1 MNVKI
6 QNKRY
11 KERDMSLNVK
21 LFGDLVEEVLEK
33 SLKSLTNEE
42 FSKLSYFS
50 TIEEDLASQV
60 EGQRFI
66 EILSKPPIATKQL
79 KKLMSLGAF
88 NER

>member
-21 LFGDLVEEVLEK
+21 LFGDLVEKVLEK

-42 FSKLSYFS
+42 FSKLSCFS
-50 TIEEDLASQV
+50 TIEENSASQKAIKTP
-60 EGQRFI
+60 FLI
-66 EILSKPPIATKQL
+66 TNKS
-79 KKLMSLGAF
+79 
-88 NER
+88 